1 MATCR
6 DLIRTAAR
14 RCGVVTSGMEITAAQ
29 AADGLEVLQSVYDSM
44 VAQGVFGRLTD
55 VLVTSS
61 PYDAGCGERIAYS
74 GPGTL
79 SITLPETEDY
89 TLADTIPE
97 KGDQN
102 ERKPYDLAVVVV
114 EGGSTYLY
122 EAGDWHELNALAL
135 SDDAPLSG
143 RFRNMLIGEIAIR
156 LADEYGV
163 PVPPSCALDAAMG
176 RSALS
181 HKFSAPRKAVE
192 HTFF

>member
-6 DLIRTAAR
+6 DLIRTACR
-14 RCGVVTSGMEITAAQ
+14 RLGVVTSGEEPSASQ
-29 AADGLEVLQSVYDSM
+29 GADGLEALQAFYDGL
-44 VAQGVFGRLTD
+44 VAYGTLGRLTD
-55 VLVTSS
+55 ILVTES
-61 PYDAGCGERIAYS
+61 PYEANRGERIAYS
-74 GPGTL
+74 GTGTL

-89 TLADTIPE
+89 ALADTIPE
-97 KGDQN
+97 KGASD

-122 EAGDWHELNALAL
+122 EAGAWHELDALTL
-135 SDDAPLSG
+135 SDDAPMSG
-143 RFRNMLIGEIAIR
+143 RFRNFLIAEIAIR

-163 PVPPSCALDAAMG
+163 PVPPSCVLDAAQG

-192 HTFF
+192 HIFF